1 MALISRVRFSV
12 MRLDR
17 LIPHL
22 NLTTRSKSDLA
33 KHKLI
38 VPSLIGVLPKE

>member
-12 MRLDR
+12 MGLGCF
-17 LIPHL
+17 IPHL

-33 KHKLI
+33 QHKLI
-38 VPSLIGVLPKE
+38 VPSLSGILPEE